1 MLDDCLKARGNCN
14 NCDRKN
20 MCFPKKE
27 KKEKQDGRIIA
38 ELEKI
43 KWEII
48 HTEGCCNYTYCR
60 QCITIIDNRIEE
72 LKQEKQ

>member
-1 MLDDCLKARGNCN
+1 MDN
-14 NCDRKN
+14 
-20 MCFPKKE
+20 E
-27 KKEKQDGRIIA
+27 RIIA

-60 QCITIIDNRIEE
+60 QCITIIDKRIEE

>member
-27 KKEKQDGRIIA
+27 KKEKQGGKVKA
-38 ELEKI
+38 KNN
-43 KWEII
+43 EI
-48 HTEGCCNYTYCR
+48 
-60 QCITIIDNRIEE
+60 
-72 LKQEKQ
+72 LSLA